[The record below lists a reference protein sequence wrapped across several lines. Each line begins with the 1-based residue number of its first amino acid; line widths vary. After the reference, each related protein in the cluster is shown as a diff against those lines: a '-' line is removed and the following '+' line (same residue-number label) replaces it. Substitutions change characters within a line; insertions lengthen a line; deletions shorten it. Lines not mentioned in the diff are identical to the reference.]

1 MRLAHC
7 TLGHMP
13 GRRERVN
20 ALFND
25 PTLRRALLR
34 VRLPLGLLAVA
45 TLLVFVDPAWFWTG
59 VGVSAVGALFQLWCF
74 SCIKTHQELAVNGP
88 YAFIRN
94 PMYLARLLLLG
105 GALLLTGSLVLVLAF
120 AALYYL
126 YMVNRVRREEARLRE
141 IFGEPYA
148 EYCAAV
154 PRFVPRFR
162 RYPAGSV
169 WFFRLEFFRR
179 QHGLQ
184 NALGVLTFYLACY
197 VSAFWP
203 G

>member
-1 MRLAHC
+1 MPRL
-7 TLGHMP
+7 LD
-13 GRRERVN
+13 RVN
-20 ALFND
+20 VLFND

-45 TLLVFVDPAWFWTG
+45 TLLVFIDSAWFWIG
-59 VGVSAVGALFQLWCF
+59 LGVSAVGALFQLWCF

-94 PMYLARLLLLG
+94 PMYIARLLLLG
-105 GALLLTGSLVLVLAF
+105 GALLLTGNLWVVLGF

-126 YMVNRVRREEARLRE
+126 YMVNRVRREEVGLRE

-154 PRFVPRFR
+154 PRFVPRLR
-162 RYPAGSV
+162 RYPGGSV

-184 NALGVLTFYLACY
+184 NALSVLGFYVACY
-197 VSAFWP
+197 VSAFW
-203 G
+203 GKF